1 MKMKT
6 FALVSSFTL
15 SFVLFSAP
23 VFAVTGN
30 LIVTQSGRSV
40 PDATVKIETAEGESI
55 GETRTDSEG
64 RATLSLPEGFIVRP
78 EVVKV
83 EEAAGNTITYKW
95 PVKLS
100 MTPIKSVPS
109 ETGAFQIDSGA
120 LSLVSMDLDG
130 GICALDKDVV
140 SVIEKAAQPVS
151 VGKNADVGTGARRKQ
166 KVAEQ
171 ATGMLGGA
179 LSGLTKGVF
188 GGRGGDDKAEKAPKL
203 AKDPCSDSMKRTFSD
218 PATGTK
224 IRVGGKMTQK
234 GLHISTTILDS
245 PDKGTFQTVYLMDDN
260 GNKAGPT
267 LYEIYELYREWTLT
281 VSWTYT
287 RWSGGKQIEHKE
299 GGWSEGGRDILG
311 TFAVPKENDGIWKQM
326 GFSNAVAGIKGLG
339 ALFPIAPEILQ
350 TDRMHLVVHV
360 TRPAQQAVNTTAYV
374 MSMPPLASGGLNLLK
389 SF

>member
-6 FALVSSFTL
+6 SALVSSFTL

-83 EEAAGNTITYKW
+83 TEAAGNTITYKW

-188 GGRGGDDKAEKAPKL
+188 GGRGGDDKAESKL
-203 AKDPCSDSMKRTFSD
+203 
-218 PATGTK
+218 
-224 IRVGGKMTQK
+224 
-234 GLHISTTILDS
+234 
-245 PDKGTFQTVYLMDDN
+245 
-260 GNKAGPT
+260 
-267 LYEIYELYREWTLT
+267 
-281 VSWTYT
+281 
-287 RWSGGKQIEHKE
+287 
-299 GGWSEGGRDILG
+299 
-311 TFAVPKENDGIWKQM
+311 
-326 GFSNAVAGIKGLG
+326 
-339 ALFPIAPEILQ
+339 
-350 TDRMHLVVHV
+350 
-360 TRPAQQAVNTTAYV
+360 
-374 MSMPPLASGGLNLLK
+374 
-389 SF
+389 